1 MKKDKVCVIGLGY
14 IGLPTAATL
23 ASNNFEVYGY
33 DINEDIVETINSGKI
48 HIVEPD
54 LEKCVFNSVK
64 QKKLSAYNE
73 IQSADIFI
81 ICVPTPFEIRNSK
94 PEPNIDFIIDA
105 TDKISD
111 VIRPGNQVILESTS
125 PVGTTEKIARR
136 FEANNININEIFIS
150 YCPERVL
157 PGNIMVELIQNDRI
171 VGGINNQSTIK
182 ASKFY
187 NKFVKGEILETNSK
201 TAEMCKLCENSFR
214 DINIAYANELS
225 MICDDEDINPFE
237 LIYLANHHPRVNIL
251 NPGVG
256 VGGHCI
262 SVDPWFLVS
271 SSPNKSKIIRTA
283 REVNN
288 SKPKW
293 VISKIIETTKKV
305 KKKDIKIACLGISF
319 KPDIDDLRESPSLE
333 IVKELIS
340 LKYNVSVV
348 EPNIKSYDGIHLISL
363 DQALQDFD
371 IICSFVN
378 HTNFIKRVD
387 EIKSSKKIV
396 LDFCNLIN

>member
-1 MKKDKVCVIGLGY
+1 
-14 IGLPTAATL
+14 
-23 ASNNFEVYGY
+23 
-33 DINEDIVETINSGKI
+33 
-48 HIVEPD
+48 
-54 LEKCVFNSVK
+54 
-64 QKKLSAYNE
+64 
-73 IQSADIFI
+73 
-81 ICVPTPFEIRNSK
+81 
-94 PEPNIDFIIDA
+94 
-105 TDKISD
+105 
-111 VIRPGNQVILESTS
+111 
-125 PVGTTEKIARR
+125 
-136 FEANNININEIFIS
+136 
-150 YCPERVL
+150 
-157 PGNIMVELIQNDRI
+157 
-171 VGGINNQSTIK
+171 
-182 ASKFY
+182 
-187 NKFVKGEILETNSK
+187 
-201 TAEMCKLCENSFR
+201 MCKLCENSFR

-387 EIKSSKKIV
+387 EIKSSKKIL
-396 LDFCNLIN
+396 LDFFYLIN